1 VLIDEDTK
9 VLVQGITGQQ
19 GSFHAQRMA
28 EYGTDVVAGVTPGK
42 GGQEVGGIPVY
53 DSVQE
58 AVTEH
63 DPDWSIGFVPPPY
76 AKDAAIEAVKEG
88 LHTCVITENVPVHD
102 SIEIVNNVRQ
112 DDLHIV
118 GPNCPGLI
126 RPGAAKIGIM
136 PGDIFSPGSVGLV
149 SRSGTLTYEIVDQL
163 TRSGHGQSLAIGI
176 GGDPVV
182 GLDFIDLLRM
192 FEDDERTD
200 RIILIGEIGGDLEER
215 AADLIEDE
223 ITKPVVAYIAGRTA
237 PTGKQMG
244 HAGAIVHGDTG
255 TAASKIEAL
264 QDAGVTVAELPSEV
278 PDLL

>member
-1 VLIDEDTK
+1 MLIDEETT

-19 GSFHAQRMA
+19 GSFHAQRMN

-53 DSVQE
+53 DSVG
-58 AVTEH
+58 AAAAEH
-63 DPDWSIGFVPPPY
+63 DLDWSIGFVPPPY
-76 AKDAAIEAVKEG
+76 AKDAAIEALDKG

-102 SIEIVNNVRQ
+102 SIEIVNHARQ
-112 DDLHIV
+112 RDLHII

-136 PGDIFSPGSVGLV
+136 PGDIFSAGSVGLV

-163 TRSGHGQSLAIGI
+163 TRAGHGQSLAIGM

-182 GLDFIDLLRM
+182 GLDFIDLLGM
-192 FEDDERTD
+192 FERDTETD
-200 RIILIGEIGGDLEER
+200 RIVLIGEIGGDLEER
-215 AADLIEDE
+215 AADLIDE
-223 ITKPVVAYIAGRTA
+223 KITKPVVAYIAGRTA

-244 HAGAIVHGDTG
+244 HAGAIAHGDTG
-255 TAASKIEAL
+255 TASSKIEAL
-264 QDAGVTVAELPSEV
+264 EAAGVQVAELPSKV